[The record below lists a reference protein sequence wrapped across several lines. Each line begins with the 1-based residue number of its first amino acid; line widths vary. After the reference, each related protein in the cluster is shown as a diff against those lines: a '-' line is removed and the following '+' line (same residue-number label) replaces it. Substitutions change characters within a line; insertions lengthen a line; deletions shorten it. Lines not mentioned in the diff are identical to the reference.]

1 MQNNMK
7 LVLTRIAWAASAFM
21 LCIACGSR
29 TKGKVPVAP
38 VSDEDAFVLVS
49 EKDPRY
55 FCLSNGRPY
64 IPIGCNIAA
73 ISDAEHLEHYMDEL
87 HRNGANFARVWLN
100 SDFFEI
106 QKEYGKW
113 EETSISHI
121 DRLLELA
128 HEYGIKVKMCIESFR
143 MIRPGNNKW
152 NVKASYHRSNGGPF
166 EDMQEY
172 MSTVAGKEEYLR
184 RLSFL
189 QKRYGDNP
197 SVFGWELWNEMNA
210 VEADGVV
217 PWTEDMLEQVHG
229 LFPKNLVMQ
238 SLGSLDSETA
248 FGVYETVNR
257 MPANDVLQ
265 VHRYLDQGA
274 PLEVCGASADSLA
287 CDAVRHMLSFGV
299 RKPVLMA
306 ECGAVKPR
314 HTGPH
319 EIYKKD
325 SEGVLLHD
333 FLFAPFFCGAA
344 GPGHMW
350 HWDHYIDL
358 QDVWFQ
364 IKRFSDTV
372 KGLDPAA
379 EAFLPQRHD
388 TGAIKVYTLS
398 GNSTILSWCR
408 DSENDWQSEF
418 VEEKS
423 PLARV
428 GVKVNLTGTVG
439 NRHIDKVEVFDPW
452 TDTWTEM
459 APYANVHLPSFKR
472 SIIIKIT
479 LK

>member
-1 MQNNMK
+1 MK
-7 LVLTRIAWAASAFM
+7 TVLTRTALAAYAIL
-21 LCIACGSR
+21 LCIACGPR
-29 TKGKVPVAP
+29 TKGKAAEAP
-38 VSDEDAFVLVS
+38 VSDEDSYVLVS

-55 FCLSNGRPY
+55 FCLSNGQPY
-64 IPIGCNIAA
+64 IPVGCNIAA
-73 ISDAEHLEHYMDEL
+73 IMDVEHLEHYMEEL

-100 SDFFEI
+100 SEFFEI

-113 EETSISHI
+113 DEASISHI

-143 MIRPGNNKW
+143 MIRPGSNKW
-152 NVKASYHRSNGGPF
+152 NVKASYHSSNGGPF
-166 EDMQEY
+166 GNMQEY
-172 MSTVAGKEEYLR
+172 ISSEAGRKEYLK

-189 QKRYGDNP
+189 QQRYGDNP

-210 VEADGVV
+210 VEADGVEA
-217 PWTEDMLEQVHG
+217 WTEEMLEYVHG
-229 LFPKNLVMQ
+229 LFPENLVMQ

-248 FGVYETVNR
+248 FGVYETVSR

-265 VHRYLDQGA
+265 VHRYVDQGA
-274 PLEVCGASADSLA
+274 PLSVCGASADSIA
-287 CDAVRHMLSFGV
+287 SDAVRHMLSYGV
-299 RKPVLMA
+299 RKPVLLA

-319 EIYKKD
+319 DIYKED

-344 GPGHMW
+344 GSGHMW

-372 KGLDPAA
+372 RGLDPAA
-379 EAFLPQRHD
+379 EDFSPRRND

-398 GNSTILSWCR
+398 GKSTVLSWCR
-408 DSENDWQSEF
+408 DSENSWQSEF
-418 VEEKS
+418 VDEKAPIDRS
-423 PLARV
+423 
-428 GVKVNLTGTVG
+428 GVKVDLTATVG
-439 NRHIDKVEVFDPW
+439 GRHIDRVEVFDPW
-452 TDTWTEM
+452 ADTWTEM